1 MITIT
6 LQAQKRFVGLLKS
19 ACHSREVL
27 FSITAVTHD
36 SHAVGIKV
44 KKALNSFCCADEVD
58 WRADLGSPAH
68 GACIHSVCSY
78 THMYTRIMTHR
89 CVLSKYRQPFLWTSK
104 GEQEKW
110 WGINRKFQFVG
121 QSIITTFEWANWKW
135 THWELS
141 RVQLNTHSG
150 ATVPAE
156 EKKRKEKQKNTY
168 LELNEKSSAALDV
181 P

>member
-1 MITIT
+1 MH
-6 LQAQKRFVGLLKS
+6 V
-19 ACHSREVL
+19 
-27 FSITAVTHD
+27 AVCVSSYIHTH
-36 SHAVGIKV
+36 
-44 KKALNSFCCADEVD
+44 
-58 WRADLGSPAH
+58 
-68 GACIHSVCSY
+68 
-78 THMYTRIMTHR
+78 TRIMTHR
-89 CVLSKYRQPFLWTSK
+89 CVLSKYRQPFLRSSK

-141 RVQLNTHSG
+141 RVQLNAHSG

-168 LELNEKSSAALDV
+168 LELNEKSSAARSGDIVTLSCLVFQLHMKSDPISLWSTFV
-181 P
+181 MDFPYFLVKLFYTVVEEILYF